1 MVPKLIEHG
10 EQLVVTKIQNNET
23 KKEGWASG
31 LPMKW
36 IDEMLII
43 WLLHIKSRT

>member
-1 MVPKLIEHG
+1 MVPKLVEHA
-10 EQLVVTKIQNNET
+10 EQVVVTKIQNNET

-31 LPMKW
+31 PPMKW
-36 IDEMLII
+36 TNEMLII

>member
-1 MVPKLIEHG
+1 MVPKLIKHG

-23 KKEGWASG
+23 KKDGWASG

-36 IDEMLII
+36 TDEMLII
-43 WLLHIKSRT
+43 WLLCIKSRT